1 MKRILIALLIFVA
14 GAAAGYSFSLSKPI
28 TLTFALRNPSPINR
42 TELACKSA
50 AQASLFRTIDRKSVE
65 ADAGLGTDEVA
76 IKIDR
81 PASQISVIT
90 RAGLRLGFA
99 EADKYPIIFSTTDTL
114 LAAKVEELGALN
126 AFLVKTDA
134 GQVMWTK
141 VAYGLLLSGQ
151 AVLLECY

>member
-1 MKRILIALLIFVA
+1 MKILIALLIFFA
-14 GAAAGYSFSLSKPI
+14 GAATGYALSLSKTI
-28 TLTFALRNPSPINR
+28 ALSFALRNPSPINR

-50 AQASLFRTIDRKSVE
+50 AQASLFRTIDRKAVE
-65 ADAGLGTDEVA
+65 ADAGPGTDEVA

-81 PASQISVIT
+81 PGSQISVMT
-90 RAGLRLGFA
+90 RAGLRVGFT
-99 EADKYPIIFSTTDTL
+99 EADQYPIVFSTTDTL

-141 VAYGLLLSGQ
+141 VAHGLLSSQ